1 MTPPHAVACHS
12 SRGGR
17 FEKDVFFIFSR
28 SYSTAGQARPPR
40 TRKTPLLGAS
50 SGKKDKFGKSSIVQ
64 KRWRTDVNQGLF
76 VPSRSVLVLDEAD
89 CLPLAMNAEKRAS
102 DGASRF
108 PLPLQFPT
116 SFFISP
122 FPVRGGKEENGGGGG
137 GRALLLPSLSLF
149 FQRPNPQRSHHS
161 VAFRC
166 PAKGRKGK
174 KCGRDLER
182 NWCNG
187 TGPLVRNITRNACG
201 GKSSRHCMGMP
212 QRPRGAF
219 PTSCLANPP
228 ILEKKANFPLLL
240 FSSLFRTRKWEIDEG
255 GRKELET

>member
-1 MTPPHAVACHS
+1 
-12 SRGGR
+12 
-17 FEKDVFFIFSR
+17 
-28 SYSTAGQARPPR
+28 
-40 TRKTPLLGAS
+40 
-50 SGKKDKFGKSSIVQ
+50 
-64 KRWRTDVNQGLF
+64 
-76 VPSRSVLVLDEAD
+76 
-89 CLPLAMNAEKRAS
+89 MNAEKRAS

-108 PLPLQFPT
+108 PPSPSNSPLP
-116 SFFISP
+116 FFISP

-149 FQRPNPQRSHHS
+149 FPRPNPQRSHHS

-174 KCGRDLER
+174 GKKCGRDLER

-187 TGPLVRNITRNACG
+187 IGPLVRNITRNACG

-228 ILEKKANFPLLL
+228 YSGEEGQFPTAALLFPL
-240 FSSLFRTRKWEIDEG
+240 SY
-255 GRKELET
+255 KEMGDRRRG

>member
-1 MTPPHAVACHS
+1 M
-12 SRGGR
+12 G
-17 FEKDVFFIFSR
+17 
-28 SYSTAGQARPPR
+28 
-40 TRKTPLLGAS
+40 
-50 SGKKDKFGKSSIVQ
+50 SIVQ

-137 GRALLLPSLSLF
+137 GRALLLSSLSHS
-149 FQRPNPQRSHHS
+149 FQRPNPQQRHHS

-174 KCGRDLER
+174 GKKCGRDLER

-187 TGPLVRNITRNACG
+187 IGPLVPRNACG

-228 ILEKKANFPLLL
+228 YSGEEGQFPTAALLFPL
-240 FSSLFRTRKWEIDEG
+240 SY
-255 GRKELET
+255 KEMGDRRRG

>member
-76 VPSRSVLVLDEAD
+76 VLSRSVLVLDEAD

-102 DGASRF
+102 GGASRF

-116 SFFISP
+116 SFFYLPISSP
-122 FPVRGGKEENGGGGG
+122 RGKRGKWRRRGWAGPTPPLSFPLFPAAKSPAE
-137 GRALLLPSLSLF
+137 PSLSCF
-149 FQRPNPQRSHHS
+149 SVSRKRS
-161 VAFRC
+161 
-166 PAKGRKGK
+166 KGEKVWKRSGEK
-174 KCGRDLER
+174 
-182 NWCNG
+182 
-187 TGPLVRNITRNACG
+187 LV
-201 GKSSRHCMGMP
+201 
-212 QRPRGAF
+212 
-219 PTSCLANPP
+219 
-228 ILEKKANFPLLL
+228 
-240 FSSLFRTRKWEIDEG
+240 
-255 GRKELET
+255 